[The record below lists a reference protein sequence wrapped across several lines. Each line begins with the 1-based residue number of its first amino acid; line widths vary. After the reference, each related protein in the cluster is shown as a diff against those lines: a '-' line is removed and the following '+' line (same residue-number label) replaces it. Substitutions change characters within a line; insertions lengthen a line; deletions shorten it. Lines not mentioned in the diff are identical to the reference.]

1 MNYYDKIKQQF
12 LDNKAY
18 QEIKDYSKNKKD
30 LETYYNV
37 GKLLVEA
44 QGGEDRAKYGNKL
57 IKEYSKKLTE
67 ELGKGYSDRHLRD
80 MRQFYLM
87 FRDEI
92 WHPLVAKL
100 NWSQFKIL
108 LPIKDINK
116 RNYYIN
122 ECINKNLSKRELER
136 KIKLNEYERLD
147 FKDKT
152 NIEISEKI
160 NNVEELIKNPIII
173 PNTSNYEIINE
184 KRLKYLILNNLDYF
198 LKELGNGFTYI
209 GNEYKIKIGDVNNYI
224 DILLYNIDFN
234 CYVVLEL
241 KTREFRKQD
250 ISQIRTYMNYIDKN
264 IKKINQNNTI
274 GIIICR
280 KENKF
285 VLEYC
290 SDSRVFIT
298 KYITI

>member
-18 QEIKDYSKNKKD
+18 HEVKDYSKNKKD

-37 GKLLVEA
+37 GKLIVEA
-44 QGGEDRAKYGNKL
+44 QGGEERAKYGNQL

-67 ELGKGYSDRHLRD
+67 ELGKGYGDRHLRD
-80 MRQFYLM
+80 MRKFYLT
-87 FRDEI
+87 FKDEI
-92 WHPLVAKL
+92 WHPLDAKL
-100 NWSQFKIL
+100 NWSHFRIL
-108 LPIKDINK
+108 LSIKDKNK

-122 ECINKNLSKRELER
+122 ECINNNISKRELQT
-136 KIKLNEYERLD
+136 KIKNKEYERLEY
-147 FKDKT
+147 KDKT
-152 NIEISEKI
+152 NIEINENNNKI
-160 NNVEELIKNPIII
+160 EELIKNPIII
-173 PNTSNYEIINE
+173 PNNLNYEIINE
-184 KRLKYLILNNLDYF
+184 KRLKYLILDNLDYF

-224 DILLYNIDFN
+224 DILLYNIEFN

-241 KTREFRKQD
+241 KVREFRKQD
-250 ISQIRTYMNYIDKN
+250 ISQVKTYMNYIDKN
-264 IKKINQNNTI
+264 IKKVNQNKTI
-274 GIIICR
+274 GIIICK
-280 KENKF
+280 KENRF

-290 SDSRVFIT
+290 SDPKIFVT

>member
-12 LDNKAY
+12 LDNNAY
-18 QEIKDYSKNKKD
+18 HEVKDYSKNKKD

-37 GKLLVEA
+37 GKLIIEA
-44 QGGEDRAKYGNKL
+44 QGGEERAKYGNQL

-67 ELGKGYSDRHLRD
+67 ELGKGYSWRNLYN
-80 MRQFYLM
+80 MRLFYSSIEFKFLQ
-87 FRDEI
+87 
-92 WHPLVAKL
+92 PLAAKL
-100 NWSQFKIL
+100 NWTQLSLI
-108 LPIKDINK
+108 LPIKDVNK

-122 ECINKNLSKRELER
+122 ECIRNNIGKRELQN
-136 KIKLNEYERLD
+136 KIKNKEYERLE

-152 NIEISEKI
+152 NIEINQNNNKI
-160 NNVEELIKNPIII
+160 EELIKNPIII
-173 PNTSNYEIINE
+173 PNSSNYEIINE
-184 KRLKYLILNNLDYF
+184 KRLKYLILDNLDYF
-198 LKELGNGFTYI
+198 LKELGNGFMYV

-224 DILLYNIDFN
+224 DILLYNIEFN

-241 KTREFRKQD
+241 KVREFRKQD
-250 ISQIRTYMNYIDKN
+250 ISQVKTYMNYIDKN
-264 IKKINQNNTI
+264 IKKINQNKTI
-274 GIIICR
+274 GIIICK

-290 SDSRVFIT
+290 SNPKIFVT